1 MRSLLIALVLLCSGA
16 GCSDE
21 RSARCREV
29 CQRGERCAEDVDD
42 PSYKFDEGECT
53 AACAFLEQDEKGA
66 AIVDAYVK
74 CVKAAGDDCAAIR
87 ECD

>member
-1 MRSLLIALVLLCSGA
+1 MRILFLVALVLCA
-16 GCSDE
+16 ACSDE

-29 CQRGERCAEDVDD
+29 CQRGERCAEETED

-66 AIVDAYVK
+66 KIVDEYIR
-74 CVKAAGDDCAAIR
+74 CVEAAGDDCAAIR
-87 ECD
+87 RCD